1 MTRRRDLEPFS
12 EALGEFTRG
21 VQPSSPI
28 AEIQR
33 VWPIAAGE
41 TLAGWAQPISEIA
54 GVVTFKCSDSMVA
67 HELEMMKL
75 ELLTKLVEALPDNPP
90 KELKFRTR

>member
-12 EALGEFTRG
+12 DALNEFTRA
-21 VQPSSPI
+21 VQPSSAI

-33 VWPIAAGE
+33 VWPSAAGE
-41 TLAGWAQPISEIA
+41 MLSGWAQPVSEI
-54 GVVTFKCSDSMVA
+54 GGTVTFKCTDSMVA

-75 ELLTKLVEALPDNPP
+75 ELLKKLAEALPDNPP